1 MSVKIMDINDLS
13 DSREVM
19 AKKVPPATT
28 VFICFVAMMLIAA
41 FIWAYFGKIDTYV
54 IAAGE
59 IRSAETPSTITLRN
73 GGKIANII
81 IADGAFVHEGDTI
94 IELDRDYY
102 EKQQSLLDEQIA
114 KKESDI
120 ANYQQLIKSIQNDDN
135 MFHESRDPVFYYQYE
150 NYRLELEAAN
160 KKIASTNDQ
169 VSATSKG
176 YELAIDYVADN
187 LKSVQVLYKE
197 YQALY
202 AAVESGGTYT
212 GANQTVTSVYNSYKS
227 SLDKARISYSAY
239 EEAYMQLLREYE
251 LSGTG
256 STPSESEN
264 ETMPD
269 PNDMFPEKTANGTA
283 NNESTDTDESK
294 TAAAGAPGNF
304 DTGGASQTTSLSSV
318 TAEQVR
324 QAKYSMDTAQADM
337 AAIKM
342 SALEQI
348 TATLD
353 KLNEQASAYQSNI
366 SEYRA
371 KDGALLYD
379 DSREISRQQIK
390 NGYYIDISNSI
401 VSLRQELKTLE
412 SQKLDV
418 EETSANLS
426 ISAARSGIL
435 LYSQNCAIG
444 DVVSGGSTIAS
455 IIPESGGYEIELY
468 IPDGKISEVHVGQ
481 EIEYTFEAVSVTD
494 FGKAQGKITDIS
506 ADSFTNQTD
515 GGKYYKATATIDNTV
530 LTGDNGETRVLKIGM
545 LTKAHAKTG
554 TQSILSWLLDKLN
567 LHIS

>member
-13 DSREVM
+13 DSRELM

-28 VFICFVAMMLIAA
+28 VFICFVAMLLMAA
-41 FIWAYFGKIDTYV
+41 FIWAYLGKIDTYV
-54 IAAGE
+54 IATGE

-73 GGKIANII
+73 GGKIANIV

-94 IELDRDYY
+94 IELDKDYY

-114 KKESDI
+114 RKESDI

-169 VSATSKG
+169 VSAASKG
-176 YELAIDYVADN
+176 YELAIDYAADN
-187 LKSVQVLYKE
+187 LKSVQILHKE

-227 SLDKARISYSAY
+227 SLDKARITYSAY
-239 EEAYMQLLREYE
+239 EEAYTQLLREYE
-251 LSGTG
+251 LSGAG

-264 ETMPD
+264 ETIPD
-269 PNDMFPEKTANGTA
+269 PNNVFPEETANGIA
-283 NNESTDTDESK
+283 NNELTDADEPK
-294 TAAAGAPGNF
+294 TATAGAQSDF
-304 DTGGASQTTSLSSV
+304 DTGGASQTASLSSV

-324 QAKYSMDTAQADM
+324 QAKYSMDTAQADL

-353 KLNEQASAYQSNI
+353 KLDEQASAYQSNI
-366 SEYRA
+366 REYRA

-401 VSLRQELKTLE
+401 VSLRQELKALE
-412 SQKLDV
+412 SQKLDA

-444 DVVSGGSTIAS
+444 DVVSGGATIAS

-481 EIEYTFEAVSVTD
+481 EVEYTFEAVSVTD
-494 FGKAQGKITDIS
+494 FGKAHGKITDIS

-530 LTGDNGETRVLKIGM
+530 LTGDKGETRVLRIGM

>member
-73 GGKIANII
+73 DGKIANII
-81 IADGAFVHEGDTI
+81 MADGAFVHEGDTI

-176 YELAIDYVADN
+176 YELAIDYAADN

-239 EEAYMQLLREYE
+239 EEAYTQLLREYE

-294 TAAAGAPGNF
+294 
-304 DTGGASQTTSLSSV
+304 TTSLSSV

-412 SQKLDV
+412 SQKLDA
-418 EETSANLS
+418 EETSAKLS

-444 DVVSGGSTIAS
+444 DVVSGGATIAS

>member
-1 MSVKIMDINDLS
+1 MSVRIMDINDLS

-28 VFICFVAMMLIAA
+28 VFIYFAAMMLIAA

-94 IELDRDYY
+94 IELDKDYY

-160 KKIASTNDQ
+160 KKIVSTNDQ
-169 VSATSKG
+169 ISATSKG
-176 YELAIDYVADN
+176 YELVIDYAADN
-187 LKSVQVLYKE
+187 LKSVQGLYKE

-227 SLDKARISYSAY
+227 SLDKARITYSAY
-239 EEAYMQLLREYE
+239 EEAYTQLLREYE

-269 PNDMFPEKTANGTA
+269 PNDMFPGKTANGTA

-294 TAAAGAPGNF
+294 
-304 DTGGASQTTSLSSV
+304 TTSLSSV

-412 SQKLDV
+412 SQKLDA
-418 EETSANLS
+418 EETSANFS

-444 DVVSGGSTIAS
+444 DIVSGGATIAS

-481 EIEYTFEAVSVTD
+481 EIEYTFETVSVTD
-494 FGKAQGKITDIS
+494 FGKAHGKITDIS

>member
-94 IELDRDYY
+94 IELDKDYY

-176 YELAIDYVADN
+176 YELAIDYAADN

-239 EEAYMQLLREYE
+239 EEAYTQLLREYE

-269 PNDMFPEKTANGTA
+269 PNDMFPGKTANGTA

-294 TAAAGAPGNF
+294 
-304 DTGGASQTTSLSSV
+304 TTSLSSV

-379 DSREISRQQIK
+379 DSREISRKQIK

-412 SQKLDV
+412 SQKLDA
-418 EETSANLS
+418 EETSAKLS

-444 DVVSGGSTIAS
+444 DVVSGGATIAS

>member
-1 MSVKIMDINDLS
+1 
-13 DSREVM
+13 
-19 AKKVPPATT
+19 
-28 VFICFVAMMLIAA
+28 
-41 FIWAYFGKIDTYV
+41 
-54 IAAGE
+54 
-59 IRSAETPSTITLRN
+59 
-73 GGKIANII
+73 
-81 IADGAFVHEGDTI
+81 
-94 IELDRDYY
+94 
-102 EKQQSLLDEQIA
+102 
-114 KKESDI
+114 
-120 ANYQQLIKSIQNDDN
+120 
-135 MFHESRDPVFYYQYE
+135 
-150 NYRLELEAAN
+150 
-160 KKIASTNDQ
+160 
-169 VSATSKG
+169 
-176 YELAIDYVADN
+176 
-187 LKSVQVLYKE
+187 
-197 YQALY
+197 
-202 AAVESGGTYT
+202 
-212 GANQTVTSVYNSYKS
+212 
-227 SLDKARISYSAY
+227 
-239 EEAYMQLLREYE
+239 
-251 LSGTG
+251 
-256 STPSESEN
+256 
-264 ETMPD
+264 
-269 PNDMFPEKTANGTA
+269 
-283 NNESTDTDESK
+283 
-294 TAAAGAPGNF
+294 
-304 DTGGASQTTSLSSV
+304 
-318 TAEQVR
+318 
-324 QAKYSMDTAQADM
+324 MDTAQADM

-412 SQKLDV
+412 SQKLDA
-418 EETSANLS
+418 EETSANFS

-444 DVVSGGSTIAS
+444 DVVSGGATIAS

-506 ADSFTNQTD
+506 ADYFTNQTD

>member
-1 MSVKIMDINDLS
+1 M
-13 DSREVM
+13 
-19 AKKVPPATT
+19 
-28 VFICFVAMMLIAA
+28 
-41 FIWAYFGKIDTYV
+41 KIDWHAGIILLFALSSLFFLGKALANKRSGKPFRWKIGNLLLIGMSSVTVVLLLAALLFMLLKNYNLMQWFISIGYV
-54 IAAGE
+54 F
-59 IRSAETPSTITLRN
+59 SALCGVLFAPS
-73 GGKIANII
+73 
-81 IADGAFVHEGDTI
+81 
-94 IELDRDYY
+94 
-102 EKQQSLLDEQIA
+102 
-114 KKESDI
+114 KES
-120 ANYQQLIKSIQNDDN
+120 
-135 MFHESRDPVFYYQYE
+135 
-150 NYRLELEAAN
+150 
-160 KKIASTNDQ
+160 
-169 VSATSKG
+169 
-176 YELAIDYVADN
+176 
-187 LKSVQVLYKE
+187 
-197 YQALY
+197 
-202 AAVESGGTYT
+202 
-212 GANQTVTSVYNSYKS
+212 
-227 SLDKARISYSAY
+227 
-239 EEAYMQLLREYE
+239 
-251 LSGTG
+251 
-256 STPSESEN
+256 
-264 ETMPD
+264 
-269 PNDMFPEKTANGTA
+269 
-283 NNESTDTDESK
+283 
-294 TAAAGAPGNF
+294 
-304 DTGGASQTTSLSSV
+304 SLSSV

-412 SQKLDV
+412 SQKLDA

-426 ISAARSGIL
+426 VSAARSGIL

-444 DVVSGGSTIAS
+444 DVVSGGATIAS

>member
-1 MSVKIMDINDLS
+1 MSVRIMDINDLS

-73 GGKIANII
+73 GGKIANTI

-94 IELDRDYY
+94 IELDKDYY

-176 YELAIDYVADN
+176 YELAIDYAADN

-239 EEAYMQLLREYE
+239 EEAYTQLLREYE

-294 TAAAGAPGNF
+294 
-304 DTGGASQTTSLSSV
+304 TTSLSSV

-379 DSREISRQQIK
+379 DSREISRKQIK

-412 SQKLDV
+412 SQKLDA

-444 DVVSGGSTIAS
+444 DVVSGGATIAS